1 MNDFVSMEM
10 NIWNNKYASGMYDYK
25 AEQEDLNEFK
35 KIFANF
41 GRNDKDCFLIKN
53 SINYISILSNFKDFN
68 PEKGDEILFKIRKSL
83 KKDNKFEIINPIN
96 KYKIYSKKN
105 DIDLNNKIWFPVK
118 NADYLKDNILNY
130 NLNINDVVRFGKK
143 IYIINKMHFAFE
155 KNLDENF
162 YKNNNISYISL
173 INKNS
178 KSIFIFDLKP
188 NQYKISNKK
197 NINKINEVNKAN
209 GINKINKTNE
219 INKEN
224 EINKAYDIN
233 EQKLKDS
240 NKNYNE
246 NNQEFKNKGINTM
259 NSNSISSKATT
270 QNSFKTGT
278 YNQSTSVTIKT
289 KEATNLQLDN
299 ESDSDSENEYEKC
312 WLCLSSFSD
321 INNPLICLCN
331 CHNYIH
337 FKCLKMYLTSKFV
350 VTENLK
356 RTVITYTCKKFNCD
370 ICLKPYYLRF
380 RIPEFDKTYELIDL
394 NLPEETD
401 YFCLESLDY
410 VKDNNNIKT
419 VHIVQL
425 NDEEIKIGR
434 SNFNDIID
442 NDSSVSRDHAVLKYN
457 KNNRTLFLENKNGKY
472 GTLVLVRGN
481 IKVNEEKTHIQIG
494 NTKIS
499 MDLTDKKKF
508 NNIDKES
515 SNIILYNA
523 IYEKNS
529 YYNDDDNDNDNDNYD
544 YTFKV

>member
-337 FKCLKMYLTSKFV
+337 FKCLEMYLTSKFV